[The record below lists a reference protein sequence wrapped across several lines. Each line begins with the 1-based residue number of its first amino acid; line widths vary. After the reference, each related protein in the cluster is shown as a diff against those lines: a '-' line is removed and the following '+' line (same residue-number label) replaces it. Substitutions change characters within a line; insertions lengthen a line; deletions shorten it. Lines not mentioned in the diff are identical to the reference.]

1 MDKLKFLFIIF
12 FVILILS
19 FPISL
24 ISPQKFAILMV
35 IDALIIALGIHIFY
49 SGYKVKKIGRIKIE
63 SAQYPLTYVLRAY
76 TDPKNLWIV
85 YDEKTKKFRTAD
97 WSNLPVRVFLAI
109 LISLFLIYT
118 SFLIWF
124 TIAQDL
130 YLIFFRATVLFIFF
144 FVGLY
149 GMCVGLY
156 RLFSFN
162 NRKADKIC
170 SFLNRNKILS
180 SLIEKGILYVQVTPN
195 FLIKEGF
202 VNSVEFILAE
212 KVELERLEK
221 ILIETAKL
229 IQKL

>member
-1 MDKLKFLFIIF
+1 MNKLKFLMIAF

-24 ISPQKFAILMV
+24 ISTQTFAMFMV
-35 IDALIIALGIHIFY
+35 IDALVIAVGIYIFY
-49 SGYKVKKIGRIKIE
+49 SGYKVKKIGKIKIE
-63 SAQYPLTYVLRAY
+63 SVQYPLTYVLRAY

-97 WSNLPVRVFLAI
+97 WGNLPVKVFLTI
-109 LISLFLIYT
+109 LLSLFLLYT

-124 TIAQDL
+124 TITQAIN
-130 YLIFFRATVLFIFF
+130 LIFFRATVLFLFF

-149 GMCVGLY
+149 GLCVGLY

-180 SLIEKGILYVQVTPN
+180 NLIEKGILYVQVTPN

-202 VNSVEFILAE
+202 VNSVEFVLVE

-221 ILIETAKL
+221 ILIETSKL